1 MLGFARAH
9 RPRPAAGPAYEVP
22 AATVGLLGLARGAFL
37 PPREAGAARRVRA
50 ALAALAALDA

>member
-1 MLGFARAH
+1 
-9 RPRPAAGPAYEVP
+9 VP